1 MPFSFL
7 FLDGVSVF
15 FMGCC
20 MDMVDTAIKQAGDKF
35 IPLGNAVANELKL
48 RTDTKLF
55 FVGGSVRDSVLNA
68 LFSKQYDSK
77 DIDVILSK
85 KQDFGHNPNITF
97 MRRNSLGG
105 VKLRTRNFGTI
116 DVFQYYVDNPC
127 FIVSD
132 IFDFNCNAIYYSHN
146 EKCIIATPHFYNFI
160 LNKTL
165 DLEKVIY
172 VPNGIEYRYDVAA
185 LTSRALKFQI
195 EFRER
200 YDLNLRLSE
209 NILYMIYNLDK
220 TKEQQMIEY
229 TKSKAGS
236 IDLQNKILSEYQK
249 LR

>member
-1 MPFSFL
+1 M
-7 FLDGVSVF
+7 
-15 FMGCC
+15 
-20 MDMVDTAIKQAGDKF
+20 
-35 IPLGNAVANELKL
+35 
-48 RTDTKLF
+48 
-55 FVGGSVRDSVLNA
+55 NA

-105 VKLRTRNFGTI
+105 VKLRTRNFGII
-116 DVFQYYVDNPC
+116 DVFQYYVDNPR

-185 LTSRALKFQI
+185 LASRALKFQI

-229 TKSKAGS
+229 TKSHAGS

>member
-1 MPFSFL
+1 
-7 FLDGVSVF
+7 
-15 FMGCC
+15 
-20 MDMVDTAIKQAGDKF
+20 MDMVDTAIKQAVDKI

-55 FVGGSVRDSVLNA
+55 FVGGSVRDNVLNE
-68 LFSKQYDSK
+68 LFSKQYNSK
-77 DIDVILSK
+77 DIDIILSK
-85 KQDFGHNPNITF
+85 KQDFTRNPNITF
-97 MRRNSLGG
+97 MRQNSLGG
-105 VKLRTRNFGTI
+105 VKLQTKNFGII
-116 DVFQYYVDNPC
+116 DVFQYYVDDPC

-132 IFDFNCNAIYYSHN
+132 VFDFNCNAVYYSHN
-146 EKCIIATPHFYNFI
+146 EKCIRPTPHFYNFI

-172 VPNGIEYRYDVAA
+172 GSNGIEYNYRVSA
-185 LTSRALKFQI
+185 LASRALKFQI

-200 YDLNLRLSE
+200 YNLNLRLSE
-209 NILYMIYNLDK
+209 NVLYMIYKMDK
-220 TKEQQMIEY
+220 TQEEQMIEY

>member
-1 MPFSFL
+1 
-7 FLDGVSVF
+7 
-15 FMGCC
+15 
-20 MDMVDTAIKQAGDKF
+20 MDMVDTAIKHAGDKF

-77 DIDVILSK
+77 DIDIILSK
-85 KQDFGHNPNITF
+85 KQDFTRNPNITF

-105 VKLRTRNFGTI
+105 VKLQTKNFGII
-116 DVFQYYVDNPC
+116 DVFQYYVDDPR

-132 IFDFNCNAIYYSHN
+132 IFDFNCNAVYYSHN
-146 EKCIIATPHFYNFI
+146 EKCIRPTAHFYNFI

-172 VPNGIEYRYDVAA
+172 GSNGIEYNYRVSA
-185 LTSRALKFQI
+185 LASRALKFQI

-200 YDLNLRLSE
+200 YNLNLRLSE
-209 NILYMIYNLDK
+209 NVLYMIYNMDK
-220 TKEQQMIEY
+220 TQEEQMIEY

>member
-1 MPFSFL
+1 
-7 FLDGVSVF
+7 
-15 FMGCC
+15 

-35 IPLGNAVANELKL
+35 ILLGNAVANELKL

-77 DIDVILSK
+77 DIDIILSK
-85 KQDFGHNPNITF
+85 KQDFTRNPNITF
-97 MRRNSLGG
+97 MRQNSLGG
-105 VKLRTRNFGTI
+105 VKLQTKNFGII
-116 DVFQYYVDNPC
+116 DVFQYYVDDPC

-132 IFDFNCNAIYYSHN
+132 VFDFNCNAVYYSHN
-146 EKCIIATPHFYNFI
+146 EKCIRSTPHFYNFI

-172 VPNGIEYRYDVAA
+172 GSNGIEYNYRVSA
-185 LTSRALKFQI
+185 LASRALKFQI

-200 YDLNLRLSE
+200 YNLNLRLSE
-209 NILYMIYNLDK
+209 NVLYMIYNMDK
-220 TKEQQMIEY
+220 TQEEQMIEY